1 MQIDVAPEF
10 MADVY
15 DLLQYVT
22 GIDSNR
28 IIRGNQSREVLP
40 KDNDYI
46 IYTPITQKR
55 IGTNIAMLHAE
66 GIEPTDNAPEQN
78 SKLLQI
84 DLQVDCYGDKSFA
97 YAEGLETFAGSGR
110 CNDWLKQNGKEI
122 RVLYA
127 TDPVDATLV
136 DETHQYVNRWYTV
149 LSICLTAS
157 VTDLI
162 PWIEE
167 IEVVPVPKYDPDP
180 GPTPGPIPDPP
191 PSQQKGDKLINIDV
205 VYPPKEE

>member
-1 MQIDVAPEF
+1 MWIDSVPDF

-15 DLLQYVT
+15 DLLYYVT
-22 GIDSNR
+22 GNSQIF
-28 IIRGNQSREVLP
+28 RGNQSREVLP

-55 IGTNIAMLHAE
+55 IGTNIVTFDAE
-66 GIEPTDNAPEQN
+66 GVAPEDNAPERN

-110 CNDWLKQNGKEI
+110 CNDWLKQNGAGI

-127 TDPVDATLV
+127 SGPMDGTLV
-136 DETHQYVNRWYTV
+136 DDTRQYVTRWIVT
-149 LSICLTAS
+149 LSICLTVS
-157 VTDLI
+157 NTDSI

-167 IEVVPVPKYDPDP
+167 VEVNVVPKAEDS
-180 GPTPGPIPDPP
+180 PIPPIE
-191 PSQQKGDKLINIDV
+191 QVGAKMINIDV

>member
-1 MQIDVAPEF
+1 MQIDVVPDF

-15 DLLQYVT
+15 DLLYYVT
-22 GIDSNR
+22 GNSQIF
-28 IIRGNQSREVLP
+28 RGNQSREVLP

-55 IGTNIAMLHAE
+55 IGTNIATLHAE
-66 GIEPTDNAPEQN
+66 DVEPTDNAPEQN

-110 CNDWLKQNGKEI
+110 CNDWLVQNGAGI

-127 TDPVDATLV
+127 SDPMDGTLV
-136 DETHQYVNRWYTV
+136 DDTRQYVTRWIV
-149 LSICLTAS
+149 MLSICLTVS
-157 VTDLI
+157 NTDSI
-162 PWIEE
+162 PWVEE
-167 IEVVPVPKYDPDP
+167 VEVNVVPKAEDSPVP
-180 GPTPGPIPDPP
+180 PIE
-191 PSQQKGDKLINIDV
+191 QVGAKMVNIDV

>member
-1 MQIDVAPEF
+1 MQIDVAPDF
-10 MADVY
+10 MTDVY
-15 DLLQYVT
+15 DLLYYVT
-22 GIDSNR
+22 GNSQIF
-28 IIRGNQSREVLP
+28 RGNQSREVLP

-55 IGTNIAMLHAE
+55 IGTNIATLHAE
-66 GIEPTDNAPEQN
+66 DVEPTDNAPGQN

-110 CNDWLKQNGKEI
+110 CNDWLIQNGAGV

-127 TDPVDATLV
+127 SDPMDGTLV
-136 DETHQYVNRWYTV
+136 DDTRQYVTRWIVT
-149 LSICLTAS
+149 LSICFAVS
-157 VTDLI
+157 VTDLV

-167 IEVVPVPKYDPDP
+167 VEVNVVPKAEDSPVP
-180 GPTPGPIPDPP
+180 PIE
-191 PSQQKGDKLINIDV
+191 QVGAKMINVDV

>member
-1 MQIDVAPEF
+1 MQINNIPDF
-10 MADVY
+10 MGEVY
-15 DLLQYVT
+15 DLLYYVT
-22 GIDSNR
+22 GNAQIF
-28 IIRGNQSREVLP
+28 RGNQSREVLP

-55 IGTNIAMLHAE
+55 IGTNIATLHAE
-66 GIEPTDNAPEQN
+66 DVEPTDNAPEQN

-110 CNDWLKQNGKEI
+110 CNDWLAQNGAGI

-127 TDPVDATLV
+127 SDPMDGTLV
-136 DETHQYVNRWYTV
+136 DDTRQYVTRWIVT
-149 LSICLTAS
+149 LSICLTVS
-157 VTDLI
+157 NTDSI
-162 PWIEE
+162 PWVEE
-167 IEVVPVPKYDPDP
+167 VEVNVVPKAEDSPV
-180 GPTPGPIPDPP
+180 P

>member
-1 MQIDVAPEF
+1 MQIDNIPDF
-10 MADVY
+10 MGEVY
-15 DLLQYVT
+15 DLIQYVT
-22 GIDSNR
+22 GNSN

-40 KDNDYI
+40 KDNDYCV
-46 IYTPITQKR
+46 YTPITQKR

-66 GIEPTDNAPEQN
+66 EVEPSDNAPEQN

-84 DLQVDCYGDKSFA
+84 DLQVDCYGDKAFA

-110 CNDWLKQNGKEI
+110 CNDWLIQNGAGI

-127 TDPVDATLV
+127 SDPIDGTMI
-136 DETHQYVNRWYTV
+136 DDTRQYITRWIVT
-149 LSICLTAS
+149 LSICLTVS
-157 VTDLI
+157 TTDSI

-167 IEVVPVPKYDPDP
+167 VEVNVIPNEEDSPVP
-180 GPTPGPIPDPP
+180 PIE
-191 PSQQKGDKLINIDV
+191 QVGAKMINIDV

>member
-1 MQIDVAPEF
+1 MQIDAAPDF

-15 DLLQYVT
+15 DLLYYIT
-22 GIDSNR
+22 GNSQIF
-28 IIRGNQSREVLP
+28 RGNQSREVLP
-40 KDNDYI
+40 KDNDYV

-55 IGTNIAMLHAE
+55 IGTNIATLHAE
-66 GIEPTDNAPEQN
+66 DVEPADNAPEQN

-110 CNDWLKQNGKEI
+110 CNDWLTQNGAGI

-127 TDPVDATLV
+127 SDPMDGTLV
-136 DETHQYVNRWYTV
+136 DDTRQYVTRWIVT
-149 LSICLTAS
+149 LSICLTVS
-157 VTDLI
+157 NTDSI

-167 IEVVPVPKYDPDP
+167 VEVNVASKAEDSPM
-180 GPTPGPIPDPP
+180 P
-191 PSQQKGDKLINIDV
+191 PSQQKGDKLINVDV

>member
-1 MQIDVAPEF
+1 MTMQIDNIPDF
-10 MADVY
+10 MGEVY
-15 DLLQYVT
+15 DLIQYVT
-22 GIDSNR
+22 GNSN

-46 IYTPITQKR
+46 VYTPITQKR
-55 IGTNIAMLHAE
+55 IGTNIAILHAE
-66 GIEPTDNAPEQN
+66 EVEPTDNAPEQN

-84 DLQVDCYGDKSFA
+84 DLQIDCYGDKAFL

-110 CNDWLKQNGKEI
+110 CNDWLIQNGAGI

-127 TDPVDATLV
+127 SAPIDGTMIDDTR
-136 DETHQYVNRWYTV
+136 QYITRWIVT
-149 LSICLTAS
+149 LSICLTVS
-157 VTDLI
+157 NTDSI

-167 IEVVPVPKYDPDP
+167 VEVNVIPNEEDSPVP
-180 GPTPGPIPDPP
+180 PIE
-191 PSQQKGDKLINIDV
+191 QVGAKMINIDV

>member
-1 MQIDVAPEF
+1 MQIDAAPDF

-15 DLLQYVT
+15 DLLYYIT
-22 GIDSNR
+22 GNSQIF
-28 IIRGNQSREVLP
+28 RGNQSREVLP

-55 IGTNIAMLHAE
+55 IGTNIATLHAE
-66 GIEPTDNAPEQN
+66 DVEPADNAPEQN
-78 SKLLQI
+78 IKLLQI
-84 DLQVDCYGDKSFA
+84 DLQVDCYGDKSFP

-110 CNDWLKQNGKEI
+110 CNDWLAQNGAGI

-127 TDPVDATLV
+127 SDPMDGTLV
-136 DETHQYVNRWYTV
+136 DDTRQYVTRWIVT
-149 LSICLTAS
+149 LSICLTVS
-157 VTDLI
+157 NTDSI

-167 IEVVPVPKYDPDP
+167 VEVNVAPKADDS
-180 GPTPGPIPDPP
+180 PIP

>member
-1 MQIDVAPEF
+1 MQIDNIPDF
-10 MADVY
+10 MGGVY

-55 IGTNIAMLHAE
+55 IGTNIATLHAE

-110 CNDWLKQNGKEI
+110 CNDWLVQNGAGI

-127 TDPVDATLV
+127 SNPMDGTLV
-136 DETHQYVNRWYTV
+136 DDTRQYVKRWIVT
-149 LSICLTAS
+149 LSICLTVS
-157 VTDLI
+157 NTDSI
-162 PWIEE
+162 PWAEE
-167 IEVVPVPKYDPDP
+167 VEVNVVPKAEDSPV
-180 GPTPGPIPDPP
+180 P

>member
-1 MQIDVAPEF
+1 MQIDVAPDF

-15 DLLQYVT
+15 DLLYYIT
-22 GIDSNR
+22 GNSQIF
-28 IIRGNQSREVLP
+28 RGNQSREVLP

-46 IYTPITQKR
+46 VYTPITQKR
-55 IGTNIAMLHAE
+55 IGTNIATLHAE
-66 GIEPTDNAPEQN
+66 DVEPADNAPEQN

-110 CNDWLKQNGKEI
+110 CNDWLTQNGAGI

-127 TDPVDATLV
+127 SDPMDGTLV
-136 DETHQYVNRWYTV
+136 DDTRQYVTRWIVT
-149 LSICLTAS
+149 LSICLTVS
-157 VTDLI
+157 NTDPI

-167 IEVVPVPKYDPDP
+167 IEVDAVPKAEDS
-180 GPTPGPIPDPP
+180 PIP

>member
-1 MQIDVAPEF
+1 MQIDVAPDF

-15 DLLQYVT
+15 DLLYYIT
-22 GIDSNR
+22 GNSQIF
-28 IIRGNQSREVLP
+28 RGNQSREVLP

-46 IYTPITQKR
+46 VYTPITQKR

-66 GIEPTDNAPEQN
+66 DVEPADNAPEQN

-110 CNDWLKQNGKEI
+110 CNDWLTQNGAGI

-127 TDPVDATLV
+127 SDPMDGTLV
-136 DETHQYVNRWYTV
+136 DDTRQYVTRWIVT
-149 LSICLTAS
+149 LSICLTVS
-157 VTDLI
+157 NTDPI

-167 IEVVPVPKYDPDP
+167 IEVDAVPKAEDS
-180 GPTPGPIPDPP
+180 PIP

>member
-1 MQIDVAPEF
+1 MQIDVVPDF

-15 DLLQYVT
+15 DLLYYVT
-22 GIDSNR
+22 GNSQIF
-28 IIRGNQSREVLP
+28 RGNQSREVLP

-55 IGTNIAMLHAE
+55 IGTNIATLHAE
-66 GIEPTDNAPEQN
+66 DVEPIDNAPEQN
-78 SKLLQI
+78 SKLLQM

-110 CNDWLKQNGKEI
+110 CNDWLVQNGAGI

-127 TDPVDATLV
+127 SDPMDGTLV
-136 DETHQYVNRWYTV
+136 DDTRQYVTRWIVT
-149 LSICLTAS
+149 LSICLTVS
-157 VTDLI
+157 NTDSI
-162 PWIEE
+162 PWVEE
-167 IEVVPVPKYDPDP
+167 VEVNVVPKAEDS
-180 GPTPGPIPDPP
+180 PIPPIERAGA
-191 PSQQKGDKLINIDV
+191 KMINIDV

>member
-1 MQIDVAPEF
+1 MTMQIDNIPDF
-10 MADVY
+10 MGDVY

-46 IYTPITQKR
+46 VYTPITQKR
-55 IGTNIAMLHAE
+55 IGTNIAILHAE
-66 GIEPTDNAPEQN
+66 EVEPTDNAPEQN

-84 DLQVDCYGDKSFA
+84 DLQIDCYGDKSFA

-110 CNDWLKQNGKEI
+110 CNDWLIQNGAGI

-127 TDPVDATLV
+127 SDPIDGTMI
-136 DETHQYVNRWYTV
+136 DDTRQYITRWIVT
-149 LSICLTAS
+149 LSICLTVS
-157 VTDLI
+157 TTDSI

-167 IEVVPVPKYDPDP
+167 VEVNVIPKAEDSPVP
-180 GPTPGPIPDPP
+180 PIE
-191 PSQQKGDKLINIDV
+191 QVGAKMINIDV

>member
-1 MQIDVAPEF
+1 MQIDNIPDF
-10 MADVY
+10 MGEVY

-46 IYTPITQKR
+46 VYTPITQKR

-66 GIEPTDNAPEQN
+66 DVEPTDNAPEQN

-110 CNDWLKQNGKEI
+110 CNDWLIQNGAGI

-127 TDPVDATLV
+127 SDPIDGTMI
-136 DETHQYVNRWYTV
+136 DDTRQYITRWIVT
-149 LSICLTAS
+149 LSICLPAS

-167 IEVVPVPKYDPDP
+167 VEVIPNPQAD
-180 GPTPGPIPDPP
+180 TPPPSPHDPP
-191 PSQQKGDKLINIDV
+191 PVKPSGTKIINVDIEYKGVI
-205 VYPPKEE
+205 

>member
-1 MQIDVAPEF
+1 MQINPVPDF

-15 DLLQYVT
+15 DLLYYVT
-22 GIDSNR
+22 GNDQIF
-28 IIRGNQSREVLP
+28 RGNQSREVLP
-40 KDNDYI
+40 VDNNYV
-46 IYTPITQKR
+46 IYTPIAQKR
-55 IGTNIAMLHAE
+55 IGTNVVTFNAE
-66 GIEPTDNAPEQN
+66 GVDPKDNAPETN

-84 DLQVDCYGDKSFA
+84 DLQIDFYGVNAFSF
-97 YAEGLETFAGSGR
+97 AEGLEIFSKAGR
-110 CNDWLKQNGKEI
+110 CNDWLRENNKGI

-136 DETHQYVNRWYTV
+136 DETRQYINRWYTV

-167 IEVVPVPKYDPDP
+167 IPVYA
-180 GPTPGPIPDPP
+180 TPEEPARGTR
-191 PSQQKGDKLINIDV
+191 LRNVDV
-205 VYPPKEE
+205 DFK

>member
-1 MQIDVAPEF
+1 MQIDVVPDF
-10 MADVY
+10 MTDVY
-15 DLLQYVT
+15 DLLYYVT
-22 GIDSNR
+22 GNSQIF
-28 IIRGNQSREVLP
+28 RGNQSREVLP
-40 KDNDYI
+40 KDNDYV

-55 IGTNIAMLHAE
+55 IGTNIATLHAE
-66 GIEPTDNAPEQN
+66 DVEPTDNAPEQN

-110 CNDWLKQNGKEI
+110 CNDWLVQNGAGI

-127 TDPVDATLV
+127 SDPMDGTLV
-136 DETHQYVNRWYTV
+136 DDTRQYVTRWIVT
-149 LSICLTAS
+149 LSICLT
-157 VTDLI
+157 VYNTDSI
-162 PWIEE
+162 PWVEE
-167 IEVVPVPKYDPDP
+167 VEVNVVPKAEDSPA
-180 GPTPGPIPDPP
+180 P

>member
-1 MQIDVAPEF
+1 MQIDNIPDF
-10 MADVY
+10 MGEVY
-15 DLLQYVT
+15 GLLQYVT
-22 GIDSNR
+22 GNSN

-46 IYTPITQKR
+46 VYTPITQKR

-66 GIEPTDNAPEQN
+66 EVEPTDNAPEQN

-84 DLQVDCYGDKSFA
+84 DLQIDCYGDKSFA

-110 CNDWLKQNGKEI
+110 CNDWLIQNGAGI

-127 TDPVDATLV
+127 SDPIDGTMI
-136 DETHQYVNRWYTV
+136 DDTRQYITRWIVT
-149 LSICLTAS
+149 LSICLTVS
-157 VTDLI
+157 NTDSI

-167 IEVVPVPKYDPDP
+167 VEVNVIPNEEDSPVP
-180 GPTPGPIPDPP
+180 PIE
-191 PSQQKGDKLINIDV
+191 QVGAKVINIDV

>member
-1 MQIDVAPEF
+1 MQIDVVPDF

-15 DLLQYVT
+15 DLLYYVT
-22 GIDSNR
+22 GNSQIF
-28 IIRGNQSREVLP
+28 RGNQSREVLP

-55 IGTNIAMLHAE
+55 IGTNIATLHAE
-66 GIEPTDNAPEQN
+66 DAEPTDNAPEQN
-78 SKLLQI
+78 SKLLQM

-110 CNDWLKQNGKEI
+110 CNDWLVQNGAGI

-127 TDPVDATLV
+127 SDPMDGTLV
-136 DETHQYVNRWYTV
+136 DDTRQYVTRWIVT
-149 LSICLTAS
+149 LSICLTVS
-157 VTDLI
+157 NTDSI
-162 PWIEE
+162 PWVEE
-167 IEVVPVPKYDPDP
+167 VEVNVVPKAEDS
-180 GPTPGPIPDPP
+180 PIPPIERAGA
-191 PSQQKGDKLINIDV
+191 KMINIDV

>member
-1 MQIDVAPEF
+1 MTMQIDNIPDF
-10 MADVY
+10 MGEVY

-46 IYTPITQKR
+46 VYTPITQKR

-66 GIEPTDNAPEQN
+66 EVEPTDNAPEQN

-84 DLQVDCYGDKSFA
+84 DLQIDCYGDKSFA

-110 CNDWLKQNGKEI
+110 CNDWLIQNGAGI

-127 TDPVDATLV
+127 SDPIDGTMI
-136 DETHQYVNRWYTV
+136 DDTRQYITRWIVT
-149 LSICLTAS
+149 LSICLTVS
-157 VTDLI
+157 TTDSI

-167 IEVVPVPKYDPDP
+167 VEVNVIPNEEDSPVP
-180 GPTPGPIPDPP
+180 PIE
-191 PSQQKGDKLINIDV
+191 QVGAKMINIDV

>member
-1 MQIDVAPEF
+1 MQIDNIPDF
-10 MADVY
+10 MGDVY
-15 DLLQYVT
+15 DLLYYVT
-22 GIDSNR
+22 GNSQIF
-28 IIRGNQSREVLP
+28 RGNQSREVLP

-55 IGTNIAMLHAE
+55 IGTNVATLHAE

-110 CNDWLKQNGKEI
+110 CNDWLVQNGAGI

-127 TDPVDATLV
+127 SDPMDGTLV
-136 DETHQYVNRWYTV
+136 DDTRQYVTRWIVT
-149 LSICLTAS
+149 LSICLTVS
-157 VTDLI
+157 NTDSI
-162 PWIEE
+162 PWVEE
-167 IEVVPVPKYDPDP
+167 VEVNVVPKAEDSPV
-180 GPTPGPIPDPP
+180 P

>member
-1 MQIDVAPEF
+1 MQIDNIPDF
-10 MADVY
+10 MGDVY

-22 GIDSNR
+22 NIDSNR

-46 IYTPITQKR
+46 VYTPITQKR

-66 GIEPTDNAPEQN
+66 EVEPTDNAPEQN

-84 DLQVDCYGDKSFA
+84 DLQVDCYGDKAFA

-110 CNDWLKQNGKEI
+110 CNDWLIQNGAGI

-127 TDPVDATLV
+127 SDPIDGTMI
-136 DETHQYVNRWYTV
+136 DDTRQYITRWIVT
-149 LSICLTAS
+149 LSICLTVS
-157 VTDLI
+157 NTDSI

-167 IEVVPVPKYDPDP
+167 VEVNVIPKAEDSPVP
-180 GPTPGPIPDPP
+180 PIE
-191 PSQQKGDKLINIDV
+191 QVGAKVINIDV
-205 VYPPKEE
+205 E

>member
-1 MQIDVAPEF
+1 MQIDVVPDF
-10 MADVY
+10 MVDVY
-15 DLLQYVT
+15 DLLYYVT
-22 GIDSNR
+22 GNSQIF
-28 IIRGNQSREVLP
+28 RGNQSREVLP

-55 IGTNIAMLHAE
+55 IGTNIATLHAE

-78 SKLLQI
+78 SKLLQM

-110 CNDWLKQNGKEI
+110 CNGWLVQNGAGI

-127 TDPVDATLV
+127 SDPMDGTLV
-136 DETHQYVNRWYTV
+136 DDTRQYVTRWIVT
-149 LSICLTAS
+149 LSICLTVS
-157 VTDLI
+157 NTDSI
-162 PWIEE
+162 PWVEE
-167 IEVVPVPKYDPDP
+167 VEVNVVPKAEDSPV
-180 GPTPGPIPDPP
+180 P

>member
-1 MQIDVAPEF
+1 MTMQIDNIPDF
-10 MADVY
+10 MGDVY

-46 IYTPITQKR
+46 VYTPITQKR

-66 GIEPTDNAPEQN
+66 EVEPTDNAPEQN

-110 CNDWLKQNGKEI
+110 CNDWLIQNGAGI

-127 TDPVDATLV
+127 SDPIDGTMI
-136 DETHQYVNRWYTV
+136 DDTRQYITRWIVT
-149 LSICLTAS
+149 LSICLTVS
-157 VTDLI
+157 TTDSI

-167 IEVVPVPKYDPDP
+167 VEVNVIPNEEDSPVP
-180 GPTPGPIPDPP
+180 PIE
-191 PSQQKGDKLINIDV
+191 QVGAKMINIDV
-205 VYPPKEE
+205 VYPPKKEE

>member
-1 MQIDVAPEF
+1 MQIDNIPDF
-10 MADVY
+10 MGEVY
-15 DLLQYVT
+15 DLIQYVT
-22 GIDSNR
+22 GNSN

-46 IYTPITQKR
+46 VYTPITQKR

-66 GIEPTDNAPEQN
+66 EVEPTDNAPEQN

-110 CNDWLKQNGKEI
+110 CNDWLIQNGAGI

-127 TDPVDATLV
+127 SDPIDGTMI
-136 DETHQYVNRWYTV
+136 DDTRQYITRWIVT
-149 LSICLTAS
+149 LSICLTVS
-157 VTDLI
+157 NTDLI

-167 IEVVPVPKYDPDP
+167 VEVNVIPNEEDSPVPSIEQV
-180 GPTPGPIPDPP
+180 GA
-191 PSQQKGDKLINIDV
+191 KLINIDV

>member
-1 MQIDVAPEF
+1 MQIDVVPDF

-15 DLLQYVT
+15 DLLYYVT
-22 GIDSNR
+22 GNSQIF
-28 IIRGNQSREVLP
+28 RGNQSREVLP

-55 IGTNIAMLHAE
+55 IGTNIATLHAE
-66 GIEPTDNAPEQN
+66 DVEPTDNAPEQN
-78 SKLLQI
+78 RKLLQI

-110 CNDWLKQNGKEI
+110 CNDWLVQNGAGI

-127 TDPVDATLV
+127 SDPMDGTLV
-136 DETHQYVNRWYTV
+136 DDTRQYVTRWIV
-149 LSICLTAS
+149 MLSICLTVS
-157 VTDLI
+157 NTDSI
-162 PWIEE
+162 PWVEE
-167 IEVVPVPKYDPDP
+167 VEVNVVPKAEDSPV
-180 GPTPGPIPDPP
+180 P

>member
-1 MQIDVAPEF
+1 MQIDVVPDF

-15 DLLQYVT
+15 DLLYYVT
-22 GIDSNR
+22 GNSQIF
-28 IIRGNQSREVLP
+28 RGNQSREVLP

-55 IGTNIAMLHAE
+55 IGTNIATLHAE
-66 GIEPTDNAPEQN
+66 DVEPTDNAPEQN

-110 CNDWLKQNGKEI
+110 CNDWLVQNGAGI

-127 TDPVDATLV
+127 SDPMDGTLV
-136 DETHQYVNRWYTV
+136 DDTRQYVTRWIVT
-149 LSICLTAS
+149 LSICLTVS
-157 VTDLI
+157 NTDSI
-162 PWIEE
+162 PWVEE
-167 IEVVPVPKYDPDP
+167 VEVNVVPKAEDSPVP
-180 GPTPGPIPDPP
+180 PIE
-191 PSQQKGDKLINIDV
+191 QVGAKMVNIDV

>member
-1 MQIDVAPEF
+1 MQIDVAPDF

-15 DLLQYVT
+15 DLLYYVT
-22 GIDSNR
+22 GNSQIF
-28 IIRGNQSREVLP
+28 RGNQSREVLP
-40 KDNDYI
+40 KDNDYV

-55 IGTNIAMLHAE
+55 IGTNIATLHAE
-66 GIEPTDNAPEQN
+66 DVEPADNAPEQN

-110 CNDWLKQNGKEI
+110 CNDWLAQNGAGI

-127 TDPVDATLV
+127 SDPMDGTLV
-136 DETHQYVNRWYTV
+136 DDTRQYVTRWIVT
-149 LSICLTAS
+149 LSICLTVS
-157 VTDLI
+157 NTDSI

-167 IEVVPVPKYDPDP
+167 VEVNVAPKAGDS
-180 GPTPGPIPDPP
+180 PIP

>member
-1 MQIDVAPEF
+1 MTMQIDNIPDF
-10 MADVY
+10 MGDVY

-46 IYTPITQKR
+46 VYTPITQKR
-55 IGTNIAMLHAE
+55 IGTNIAILHAE
-66 GIEPTDNAPEQN
+66 EVESTDNAPEQN

-84 DLQVDCYGDKSFA
+84 DLQIDCYGDKAFA

-110 CNDWLKQNGKEI
+110 CNDWLIQNGAGI

-127 TDPVDATLV
+127 SDPIDGTMI
-136 DETHQYVNRWYTV
+136 DDTRQYITRWIVT
-149 LSICLTAS
+149 LSICLTVS
-157 VTDLI
+157 TTDSI

-167 IEVVPVPKYDPDP
+167 VEVNVIPNEEDSPVP
-180 GPTPGPIPDPP
+180 PIE
-191 PSQQKGDKLINIDV
+191 QVGAKMINIDV